1 MKKLIIAMS
10 AATMAALCAQAG
22 QIGIT
27 EGFEG
32 RQTKPLDVN
41 EDDTGATTKDTYW
54 SRAEGK
60 TGDSVVTAYKTAPTA
75 GNTKFLS
82 VDETD
87 VLTRSAAKSTEVTA
101 DTGVAVSTKVRF
113 TAADQAPT
121 AAPGDKILVWA
132 KAPDEGTD
140 GPAKLMVT
148 ALGTD
153 ESDTETFGKAKA
165 YDTGVTVTTGDDDW
179 YDLEITAQ
187 AADANA
193 ASPIV
198 FTVKLDETVIDG
210 SYLSLVLTDEVG
222 DKTISSIGFQGTG
235 KVDDIAFNTVA
246 DVPPTTVEVSGTV
259 SGYNQDA
266 KYEVVFQDAAGEDV
280 VAPAVGDTFKVVVTG
295 ALATDKVTC
304 EGLTFAYADELWT
317 AEYTVT
323 EADGKAGAKVFT
335 VTVAQG
341 EGPVPTPITPD
352 VTGVPE
358 TVTISGLVTSYKAG
372 DMIDPAAI
380 SASTSRNGYT
390 VKVTVK
396 VGENAI
402 TEATVLKAGDT
413 VTVTAEEVATTYTI
427 TYTYVDAEGIAVA
440 DVTNENATEF
450 TVESEAITIDT
461 AKISKTGYTVTPV
474 TPSTIAAGTYEN
486 QTVTVVLTA
495 IPTYTVTAAAV
506 DGATVTFSTTDA
518 VVSGTTVT
526 FTVAVTD
533 TTKEIDTV
541 KAGETELT
549 ANEGVYSVTVN
560 DANIVI
566 TVTLKAKQGGETLP
580 TYLEGA
586 SEAAKAAYNTW
597 AAANG
602 VVDTASQYEEA
613 FLLNCAP
620 TAVATEKAAFKL
632 SIEMVNGEAV
642 VTTPEGKPYNGK
654 VVIKSYKDVTCTVE
668 GTGEKATF
676 YKATLEVEKAAN

>member
-198 FTVKLDETVIDG
+198 FTVKLDETVIKG
-210 SYLSLVLTDEVG
+210 SYLSLVLTDDEG

-235 KVDDIAFNTVA
+235 KVDDIAFSTFTEAVVETFSFSATVN
-246 DVPPTTVEVSGTV
+246 DVFDETAGQFPSFASATYSIDGGTPVSFEALSNLAVPTTAQKITLAVTV
-259 SGYNQDA
+259 YDDA
-266 KYEVVFQDAAGEDV
+266 KLSN
-280 VAPAVGDTFKVVVTG
+280 TG
-295 ALATDKVTC
+295 AVKDETPVKFDDGT
-304 EGLTFAYADELWT
+304 AYVWT
-317 AEYTVT
+317 L
-323 EADGKAGAKVFT
+323 D
-335 VTVAQG
+335 
-341 EGPVPTPITPD
+341 ID
-352 VTGVPE
+352 VTGMKKDDTKSVTLTIEKIGGGTPSINPAAGDD
-358 TVTISGLVTSYKAG
+358 TISITADTKEAAEAAAIAAITAPTGVDAAMYKAYFKAT
-372 DMIDPAAI
+372 AALQDD
-380 SASTSRNGYT
+380 G
-390 VKVTVK
+390 
-396 VGENAI
+396 
-402 TEATVLKAGDT
+402 
-413 VTVTAEEVATTYTI
+413 
-427 TYTYVDAEGIAVA
+427 
-440 DVTNENATEF
+440 
-450 TVESEAITIDT
+450 
-461 AKISKTGYTVTPV
+461 
-474 TPSTIAAGTYEN
+474 
-486 QTVTVVLTA
+486 
-495 IPTYTVTAAAV
+495 TYTVTV
-506 DGATVTFSTTDA
+506 GLDPA
-518 VVSGTTVT
+518 VVTPAVVDDAKLDIAAGAITVSSKVGLYYSLVKGTTLST
-526 FTVAVTD
+526 I
-533 TTKEIDTV
+533 TT
-541 KAGETELT
+541 
-549 ANEGVYSVTVN
+549 
-560 DANIVI
+560 
-566 TVTLKAKQGGETLP
+566 
-580 TYLEGA
+580 
-586 SEAAKAAYNTW
+586 
-597 AAANG
+597 
-602 VVDTASQYEEA
+602 VVDTQAGTGKVLTLDDTTAKGDAA
-613 FLLNCAP
+613 FYKVSV
-620 TAVATEKAAFKL
+620 TAVTPATTE
-632 SIEMVNGEAV
+632 
-642 VTTPEGKPYNGK
+642 TTE
-654 VVIKSYKDVTCTVE
+654 E
-668 GTGEKATF
+668 
-676 YKATLEVEKAAN
+676 